1 MQADYRLPVDARAW
15 YKVSVQWD
23 LIILLA
29 CGLVAGFMNVLAGGG
44 SLITLSAMVF
54 MGFPG
59 AVANG
64 TNRVA
69 IAVQNVSAVG
79 GFARQGYSDLRQ
91 SLCFAACALP
101 GAVAGALTGVRLSG
115 PWFNRVLAAVIIGVM
130 ILMAWKPRKAAATG
144 QTLSRRR
151 KALVYIAMVGIG
163 FYGGFIQAGVG
174 FLVMAA
180 LHRGWCMDLV
190 RVNMHKVFII
200 LVYTIPSLAVFALHG
215 DVRWLPGLELAVGNA
230 VGAWVGS
237 HVAVKKGD
245 PVIKIVLYIALVGMA
260 VKLLWSG

>member
-1 MQADYRLPVDARAW
+1 MH
-15 YKVSVQWD
+15 WD
-23 LIILLA
+23 LILLLA

-44 SLITLSAMVF
+44 SLITLSVMVF

-59 AVANG
+59 PVANG

-69 IAVQNVSAVG
+69 IAVQNMSAVG
-79 GFARQGYSDLRQ
+79 GFARQGYAELRQ
-91 SLCFAACALP
+91 SVCFAACAIP

-115 PWFNRVLAAVIIGVM
+115 PWFNRVLAVVIVGVM
-130 ILMAWKPRKAAATG
+130 ILMVWKPREAAAPG
-144 QTLSRRR
+144 RTLSRGR

-174 FLVMAA
+174 FLVMAV
-180 LHRGWCMDLV
+180 LHRGWGLDLV

-200 LVYTIPSLAVFALHG
+200 LVYTIPSLAVYAMHG
-215 DVRWLPGLELAVGNA
+215 DVRWLPGIVLAAGNA
-230 VGAWVGS
+230 GGAWVGS

-245 PVIKIVLYIALVGMA
+245 PVIKTVLYIALVAMA
-260 VKLLWSG
+260 IKLIWSSAA